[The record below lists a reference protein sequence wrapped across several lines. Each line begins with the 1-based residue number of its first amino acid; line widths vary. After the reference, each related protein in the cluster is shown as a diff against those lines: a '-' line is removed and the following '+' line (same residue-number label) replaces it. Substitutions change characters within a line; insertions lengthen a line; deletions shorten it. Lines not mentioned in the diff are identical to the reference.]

1 MAKALTAKTNSE
13 IKIMKNKPSPRLSV
27 LPLAVAFDDSA
38 SIDHTVYAHL
48 CAVMC
53 LHFTSSA
60 SASDMPE

>member
-1 MAKALTAKTNSE
+1 
-13 IKIMKNKPSPRLSV
+13 MKNKPSPRLSV

-53 LHFTSSA
+53 VCISHRLRLLQTCQNDSTFEFSFPS
-60 SASDMPE
+60 